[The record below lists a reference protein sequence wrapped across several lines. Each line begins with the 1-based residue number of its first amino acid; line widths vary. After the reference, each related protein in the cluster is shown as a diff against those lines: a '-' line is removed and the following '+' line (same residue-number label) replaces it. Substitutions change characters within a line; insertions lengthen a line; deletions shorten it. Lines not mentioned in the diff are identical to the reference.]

1 MGETELTYE
10 GQSSG
15 IGLSAGGDDVG
26 TRTGLE
32 RGGEGPD
39 SAEDEGGEDGRD
51 THDRLVYSRQTRGD
65 CLGKQPGGDLWRF
78 YTPQGSEKKG
88 KMKREGHFL
97 VAAEASGR
105 WPSSYV
111 NRASGPDNGLS
122 KVSRA
127 NLERS
132 ATTSEI
138 HFR

>member
-65 CLGKQPGGDLWRF
+65 CLGRNLGEICGGFILPRVL
-78 YTPQGSEKKG
+78 KK
-88 KMKREGHFL
+88 
-97 VAAEASGR
+97 
-105 WPSSYV
+105 
-111 NRASGPDNGLS
+111 RA
-122 KVSRA
+122 R
-127 NLERS
+127 
-132 ATTSEI
+132 
-138 HFR
+138 